1 MDNVENTAGGP
12 ASRASGAGISPAP
25 AHVVNPRLR
34 LARALGALAVSA
46 VLCAALPGCGS
57 ASPDASGAGA
67 GGAAASA
74 GPGGAGGASTAGA
87 GGDEGSAGGA
97 TGGPGGA
104 STAGAGGDEGSAG
117 GATGG
122 SGGAGGAPDDGQ
134 GGEGPGAPGVAIAG
148 RQIRVDGAPFHIQ
161 GVCWNPVP
169 RGATHPAGLDYA
181 GAASRDIPLMA
192 AAGINAVRT
201 YEPLTDRGVLDA
213 LHAAGIRVLNTVYPY
228 GGNSVAS
235 AAEHVAA
242 LKDHPAIL
250 MWVIGN
256 EWNYNGLY
264 VDLPHAE
271 ALARLNEVAAAIRAV
286 DTTHPI
292 STIYGELPSAETLA
306 AMPDIDV
313 WGVNVYRGLGFGSLF
328 EDWAARSSKPFYVS
342 EYGADAWNA
351 TRGAE
356 DLESQ
361 ALAVAT
367 LTELILDNGSARSER
382 GACAGGTVFEWAD
395 EWWKDGGGSPDAHDV
410 GGIAPG
416 GGPHPDQTFNEE
428 WWGIVDIDRAPR
440 PAYHELARIFGR

>member
-1 MDNVENTAGGP
+1 MDIVESTAGGP
-12 ASRASGAGISPAP
+12 ASRAPGARISPAP
-25 AHVVNPRLR
+25 AHVVNPRPR
-34 LARALGALAVSA
+34 PARALGALALSA
-46 VLCAALPGCGS
+46 CLCAALSSCGTD
-57 ASPDASGAGA
+57 APDASGAGA
-67 GGAAASA
+67 SGAAASA
-74 GPGGAGGASTAGA
+74 
-87 GGDEGSAGGA
+87 
-97 TGGPGGA
+97 
-104 STAGAGGDEGSAG
+104 
-117 GATGG
+117 G
-122 SGGAGGAPDDGQ
+122 SGGAGGASIASASAGAGDGAAGGGGGGSITSASAGAGDGSAGGADGAGGRGQ
-134 GGEGPGAPGVAIAG
+134 GGGDPGAQGVTIAG

-169 RGATHPAGLDYA
+169 RGRTHPEGLDYA

-213 LHAAGIRVLNTVYPY
+213 LYAAGIRVLNTVYPY
-228 GGNSVAS
+228 GANSVES

-264 VDLPHAE
+264 INLPHAE
-271 ALARLNEVAAAIRAV
+271 AMARVNAVAAAIRAV

-292 STIYGELPSAETLA
+292 STIYGELPSAETIA

-313 WGVNVYRGLGFGSLF
+313 WGVNIYRGLGFGDLF
-328 EDWAARSSKPFYVS
+328 EDWAARSDKPFYVA

-351 TRGAE
+351 IRGEE
-356 DLESQ
+356 DVESQ

-367 LTELILDNGSARSER
+367 LTELIRDNSSARSER
-382 GACAGGTVFEWAD
+382 GTCAGGTVFEWAD
-395 EWWKDGGGSPDAHDV
+395 EWWKDSGGSPDTHDV

-416 GGPHPDQTFNEE
+416 GGPYPDQTFNEE
-428 WWGIVDIDRAPR
+428 WWGIVDIDRNPR
-440 PAYHELARIFGR
+440 PAYHELARIFGG